1 LAGVLYLGAGSGLA
15 LLQPAR
21 GVIGAPL
28 RRSDLPWLAAI
39 VFFGG
44 VIGPLSLML
53 GLARTDAASAA
64 LLLNLEGLATMA
76 IAWLVF
82 KENAH
87 WRIFLGAWDR

>member
-1 LAGVLYLGAGSGLA
+1 M
-15 LLQPAR
+15 LQPAR